1 MPSQTQNYFGYP
13 IRASLFN
20 GEDKFFQ
27 ENPSVSGM
35 AAEDNTIIL
44 NPYSD
49 NKINM
54 NAVARNEGFR
64 LYLKNNKIK
73 PRFKLTQKQKDLFI
87 GTPYEGK
94 TQAQKETFIARV
106 ITKDPSA
113 KYITPEQQKEID
125 SIYQQAL
132 IETNNN

>member
-1 MPSQTQNYFGYP
+1 MPSQTQKYFGYP
-13 IRASLFN
+13 IRTSLFN
-20 GEDKFFQ
+20 GEDKFFK

-35 AAEDNTIIL
+35 ASEDNTIIL

-73 PRFKLTQKQKDLFI
+73 PKFK
-87 GTPYEGK
+87 K
-94 TQAQKETFIARV
+94 TCLLALPMKENH
-106 ITKDPSA
+106 KH
-113 KYITPEQQKEID
+113 KKK
-125 SIYQQAL
+125 L
-132 IETNNN
+132 L